1 MPWQPPHPDTTPYGT
16 ALAEC
21 VAAKL
26 ERGKCV
32 TDHHRDYCG
41 MGLWFIQG
49 HYCYDESWD
58 GQPPDLEFM
67 LAPNTRGGRV
77 FAERAAFVEWLA
89 AQSDHSLAGFE
100 KEGFFH
106 QNSTI
111 TRKRLWEQLGCR

>member
-1 MPWQPPHPDTTPYGT
+1 M
-16 ALAEC
+16 
-21 VAAKL
+21 
-26 ERGKCV
+26 
-32 TDHHRDYCG
+32 TDRHRDYCG
-41 MGLWFIQG
+41 MVLWFIQG

-77 FAERAAFVEWLA
+77 FAERGAFVEWLA

-100 KEGFFH
+100 KEEFFH

-111 TRKRLWEQLGCR
+111 TRKCLWEQLGCR